1 MKKYWLGLMAIVMGL
16 FISSCN
22 NNGSKDGDEKEKVD
36 FVEQVTDLVKA
47 FDDIK
52 SADDVI
58 NLFKEAAQL
67 NIDFYKSNPS
77 AEEVESFEKAGN
89 DFSKTLSKLQGD
101 KAELFEEA
109 FKQLREDK
117 DFMKLS
123 EEANEAEQEWKDKQR
138 DNEDEDEDEYD
149 E

>member
-58 NLFKEAAQL
+58 NLMKEAAQL

-77 AEEVESFEKAGN
+77 AEEVESFEKAGS
-89 DFSKTLSKLQGD
+89 DFSKTFSKLQA
-101 KAELFEEA
+101 KKEKLFEEA

-123 EEANEAEQEWKDKQR
+123 EEANKAEQEWKDKQK

>member
-47 FDDIK
+47 LNDIK

-58 NLFKEAAQL
+58 NLMKEAAQL

-77 AEEVESFEKAGN
+77 AEEVESFEKAGREFN
-89 DFSKTLSKLQGD
+89 EAFSKLQGD
-101 KAELFEEA
+101 KAEIFGEA
-109 FKQLREDK
+109 FKQLMEDK
-117 DFMKLS
+117 DFKKL
-123 EEANEAEQEWKDKQR
+123 AEDADKAEKEWKDKQK

>member
-58 NLFKEAAQL
+58 NLMKEAAQL
-67 NIDFYKSNPS
+67 NIDFYKSNPT
-77 AEEVESFEKAGN
+77 AEEVKAFEEAGKSIADGIKN
-89 DFSKTLSKLQGD
+89 LDGD
-101 KAELFEEA
+101 KAKAFAEA
-109 FKQLREDK
+109 MKQLMEDK
-117 DFMKLS
+117 DFKKL
-123 EEANEAEQEWKDKQR
+123 AEDADKAEKEWKDKQK